1 MATDMA
7 PFSLSR
13 RLVDDPDLGPLDL
26 AIAPN
31 GSIVVSSEQ
40 PFGVPDVVTSVRD
53 TTQSGRLLHVFSAN
67 GVAELSKPRRL
78 RFDGAGNLYC
88 TAKDEIVA
96 VDFASGRCIGTPARF
111 PRLHG
116 QALGFFPV

>member
-1 MATDMA
+1 M
-7 PFSLSR
+7 
-13 RLVDDPDLGPLDL
+13 DDPDLSPLDL

-31 GSIVVSSEQ
+31 DSIVVSSEQ
-40 PFGVPDVVTSVRD
+40 PFGVPDAVTSVREYD
-53 TTQSGRLLHVFSAN
+53 PKSGRLLRVFSAN
-67 GVAELSKPRRL
+67 GVAELSKPRGL

-96 VDFASGRCIGTPARF
+96 VEFASGRCIGTPVRF